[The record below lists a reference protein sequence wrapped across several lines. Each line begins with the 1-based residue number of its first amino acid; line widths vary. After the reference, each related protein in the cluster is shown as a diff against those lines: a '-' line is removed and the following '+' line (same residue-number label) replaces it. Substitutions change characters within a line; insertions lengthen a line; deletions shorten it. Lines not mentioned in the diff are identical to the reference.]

1 MELRIKEILKSRGL
15 NISQLASMV
24 GLTQSNMSLILNG
37 KSNPQLN
44 TLERIA
50 NALEIPIQE
59 LFAAP
64 NSDFYGVV
72 VYKGVTHRI
81 DCVAALKQLFAIV
94 ESDGKNSQS

>member
-15 NISQLASMV
+15 NITQLASMV

-50 NALEIPIQE
+50 TALEIPIQE

-64 NSDFYGVV
+64 NSDFYGLV
-72 VYKGVTHRI
+72 VYKGVTYRI
-81 DCVAALKQLFAIV
+81 DSVEALQELCRKA
-94 ESDGKNSQS
+94 GKEGI

>member
-1 MELRIKEILKSRGL
+1 MELRIKEILKTRGL

-50 NALEIPIQE
+50 TTLEIPIQE
-59 LFAAP
+59 LLTAP
-64 NSDFYGVV
+64 NTDVYGLV
-72 VYKGVTHRI
+72 VYKGVTYRI
-81 DCVAALKQLFAIV
+81 DSVEAIQGLCRIA
-94 ESDGKNSQS
+94 EKDTNA

>member
-1 MELRIKEILKSRGL
+1 MELRIKEILKTRGL

-50 NALEIPIQE
+50 SALEIPIQE

-72 VYKGVTHRI
+72 VYKGVTYRI
-81 DCVAALKQLFAIV
+81 DSVEALKQLIAVV
-94 ESDGKNSQS
+94 ESDGKHD

>member
-1 MELRIKEILKSRGL
+1 MELRIKEILKTRGL
-15 NISQLASMV
+15 NISQLALMV

-50 NALEIPIQE
+50 TALDIPIQE

-64 NSDFYGVV
+64 NSDFYGLV
-72 VYKGVTHRI
+72 VYRGVTYRI
-81 DCVAALKQLFAIV
+81 DGVAALQELCRIAEKDTNV
-94 ESDGKNSQS
+94 